1 MSDSQSKLD
10 TILAISRINARA
22 AETLISCSRHSF
34 HNVGQDGMFTNC
46 SFSTIGRNSEVVFE
60 ECRAGEAAGV
70 DLGGNASY
78 ASNIDNGLRVVDF
91 GFEGGT
97 SYESNI
103 EDVMESDCAGCEGVG
118 FGCGGA
124 VSNESNIDDVIGSDC
139 AGFEGAGFGCGGA
152 ISNESKIEDA
162 IGSDCIEAAG
172 FGLGGA
178 TSYESKIEYD
188 LAAAGFIWAKGFDF
202 GGGASIVAV
211 FPSW

>member
-34 HNVGQDGMFTNC
+34 HNVGQDGIFTH
-46 SFSTIGRNSEVVFE
+46 SSSSTIGRKSDEVIE
-60 ECRAGEAAGV
+60 ECRADEAAGFGM
-70 DLGGNASY
+70 GGKTSY
-78 ASNIDNGLRVVDF
+78 ESNIDNGLGVFVF

-103 EDVMESDCAGCEGVG
+103 EDVMASDCVCFKGVG
-118 FGCGGA
+118 FGFGGA
-124 VSNESNIDDVIGSDC
+124 VSNESNI
-139 AGFEGAGFGCGGA
+139 
-152 ISNESKIEDA
+152 EDA
-162 IGSDCIEAAG
+162 IESDCVEATG

-188 LAAAGFIWAKGFDF
+188 FAAAGF
-202 GGGASIVAV
+202 V
-211 FPSW
+211 